1 MALATD
7 AILALIASAR
17 GERTYSLDNREVEDV
32 LTIALSL
39 LVELSVANDRID
51 RLERLVAEL
60 RGATLAEVLGLAYA
74 GEEEAERR
82 DATDAL
88 LARVLRVMVDPRVR

>member
-7 AILALIASAR
+7 AVLALIASAR

-60 RGATLAEVLGLAYA
+60 RGGTLADVRGIVYA
-74 GEEEAERR
+74 GDEEAERG

-88 LARVLRVMVDPRVR
+88 LARVLRVMVDPRVG